1 MSAVDHVSRS
11 GKPAV
16 VAHRGASLEAPEHTA
31 RAYESALAQGADGLE
46 CDVRM
51 TSDHQLVCI
60 HDRTVDRTSDGTGI
74 VSEMSLA
81 QLRELDFG
89 SWHADGKPAQI
100 LTLRELLTLT
110 LDWRRPVRLFIE
122 TKHPV
127 RYGSLVEQ
135 AILETLQEFGVATPP
150 PADHSRAVVISFSA
164 GVWRIRRNAPM
175 LPTIL
180 LGETSRVLR
189 GSAATAASAPPGSGR
204 PSRPC
209 ACTPNS
215 PTGPPRRAGSPTAGP
230 STSSPTS
237 SCAQNSASGGLPRT
251 LPPKYVNGWWAS
263 RRAARPGESA
273 RNASAK
279 VEPRPRRA
287 SAAADHVRGA
297 IGPSGWPPARR
308 GRRRPGRTAAA
319 VRRSGRRT
327 TGWRCGRSSPP
338 ATADLTPGGRARRR
352 PQYRAR
358 HRPAR
363 RRPRIVRE
371 TDGAPQAFV
380 ATQTDPEP
388 ADVTAPWP
396 RRSPGPP
403 RPRSV
408 PTTRRSTIRRR

>member
-31 RAYESALAQGADGLE
+31 HAYELALAQGADGLE

-150 PADHSRAVVISFSA
+150 SADHSRAVVISFSSA

-189 GSAATAASAPPGSGR
+189 GSAATAVGA
-204 PSRPC
+204 
-209 ACTPNS
+209 
-215 PTGPPRRAGSPTAGP
+215 TG
-230 STSSPTS
+230 
-237 SCAQNSASGGLPRT
+237 
-251 LPPKYVNGWWAS
+251 
-263 RRAARPGESA
+263 
-273 RNASAK
+273 
-279 VEPRPRRA
+279 
-287 SAAADHVRGA
+287 
-297 IGPSGWPPARR
+297 IGPSIETLRLHPELVDR
-308 GRRRPGRTAAA
+308 AAA
-319 VRRSGRRT
+319 SGRVT
-327 TGWRCGRSSPP
+327 YCWTV
-338 ATADLTPGGRARRR
+338 DEL
-352 PQYRAR
+352 
-358 HRPAR
+358 
-363 RRPRIVRE
+363 
-371 TDGAPQAFV
+371 
-380 ATQTDPEP
+380 
-388 ADVTAPWP
+388 ADVQLCAELGVRWLATNTPAQVRDWLV
-396 RRSPGPP
+396 G
-403 RPRSV
+403 V
-408 PTTRRSTIRRR
+408 